1 MKRYKEFQFGWWL
14 LAFFVPIH
22 VVIFYLYVNQIG
34 ERPIPPNG
42 LIIFSLLFFV
52 IYILFYGMT
61 TLIDEK
67 EILIYFGIG
76 LIRKR
81 ISLNNIAAVEEVKN
95 PWYYGWGIRLIP
107 NGILYNISGFR
118 AVKIKL
124 KNTTSSL
131 RIGTKNSLRLVQ
143 EINCR
148 LSN

>member
-14 LAFFVPIH
+14 LALFVPIH
-22 VVIFYLYVNQIG
+22 ISIFYIYVNQIG
-34 ERPIPPNG
+34 ERPIHLNG
-42 LIIFSLLFFV
+42 LLIFSALFSL

-131 RIGTKNSLRLVQ
+131 RIGTKNSLWLVQ

-148 LSN
+148 LSH